1 MPPSLDA
8 SAVRAWC
15 RLSLRALGR
24 AREEIDA
31 INVYP
36 VADGDTGTNLYLTVE
51 SAAQAVD
58 AVFEAHA
65 TTGPPAAS
73 RPTLPEA
80 FRAMSH
86 GALIGARG
94 NSGTILAQLLRGM
107 NQVIAAPA
115 ATREGD
121 ADRAAADAGAA
132 ADHAAAGA
140 LRQALRVAAESAYE
154 AVARPVEG
162 TMLTVAMGAADA
174 ARDTAGGL
182 AEVARA

>member
-15 RLSLRALGR
+15 RLTLKALGR

-36 VADGDTGTNLYLTVE
+36 VADGDTGTNLYLTAE
-51 SAAQAVD
+51 SAAQAVE
-58 AVFEAHA
+58 AVFDGHG
-65 TTGPPAAS
+65 TGTGGPL
-73 RPTLPEA
+73 PTLPEA

-107 NQVIAAPA
+107 NEEMSVP
-115 ATREGD
+115 
-121 ADRAAADAGAA
+121 ADAGGGLPAA
-132 ADHAAAGA
+132 ALRRALLAAA
-140 LRQALRVAAESAYE
+140 
-154 AVARPVEG
+154 
-162 TMLTVAMGAADA
+162 
-174 ARDTAGGL
+174 
-182 AEVARA
+182 